1 MRDITAIYGNLP
13 EPDPPADL
21 GDRLLAMFAAPP

>member
-13 EPDPPADL
+13 EPDPPPEFGETLIAHIVS
-21 GDRLLAMFAAPP
+21 